1 MNQQELT
8 VIEHIEELRKR
19 LVLSAVFFVISLIG
33 SFFLAKPLIT
43 YLQATSTKHD
53 LELHAF
59 DVTAPLMIYIQMTF
73 LISLII
79 TSPIILYQVWAF
91 VSPGLRDIERR
102 ATLSYIPYSFILFL
116 GGLAFSYFIL
126 FPYMMNF
133 MMLLSN
139 DLEIHQTIGIN
150 EYFSFLFRITLPF
163 GFLFQMPIV
172 MLFLSRIGLLNPMW
186 MVKFR
191 KYAYFIL
198 FVLAALITPPELL
211 SHLIVTV
218 PLFILYEISILV
230 ARYGFRK
237 YLKSEEARLKEETE
251 REQQLQIEEALAAQK
266 AQIEAIK
273 NKEN

>member
-33 SFFLAKPLIT
+33 AFFLAKPLIT
-43 YLQATSTKHD
+43 YLQATSTDHN
-53 LELHAF
+53 LQLHAF
-59 DVTAPLMIYIQMTF
+59 NVTAPLMIYIQMTF

-79 TSPIILYQVWAF
+79 TSPIILYQIWAF

-116 GGLAFSYFIL
+116 AGLAFSYFIL

-139 DLEIHQTIGIN
+139 DLEIEQTIGIN

-163 GFLFQMPIV
+163 GFLFQMPII
-172 MLFLSRIGLLNPMW
+172 MLFLSRIGLLNPIW
-186 MVKFR
+186 MVIFR
-191 KYAYFIL
+191 KYAYFVL

-218 PLFILYEISILV
+218 PLFILYEISIFV
-230 ARYGFRK
+230 ARYGYRK
-237 YLKSEEARLKEETE
+237 YLKSEEARIKEQTE
-251 REQQLQIEEALAAQK
+251 REQQLQIEQALQAQR
-266 AQIEAIK
+266 AQIEAMQDDK
-273 NKEN
+273 H